1 MKKSMIMAL
10 ALVLSL
16 SLHMGESSA
25 DEVIK
30 VGAGQPITGRFAFAG
45 KHIHQGLMDSLGYA
59 NEQGGVGGKNFKYIY
74 EDTGYDLKRAIA
86 SFKKIMARETL
97 P

>member
-1 MKKSMIMAL
+1 MKKSIILTM
-10 ALVLSL
+10 ALVLWVG
-16 SLHMGESSA
+16 MGITLA
-25 DEVIK
+25 GEVIK

-59 NEQGGVGGKNFKYIY
+59 NEQGGIGGTPIKYIY

-86 SFKKIMARETL
+86 SFKKIMA
-97 P
+97 